1 MTHVRSDFSDWHDVP
16 LNWPRL
22 GAVFFH
28 EFRKRKLNIK
38 YFGMVAEATGT
49 SEETL
54 YVSSRTV
61 NELMQEME
69 QKYPKLKTV
78 EYRIAQSARLLAPH
92 STLSE
97 SETALLPPF
106 AGG

>member
-1 MTHVRSDFSDWHDVP
+1 M
-16 LNWPRL
+16 
-22 GAVFFH
+22 
-28 EFRKRKLNIK
+28 KLNIK

-54 YVSSRTV
+54 EVSSQTV

-69 QKYPKLKTV
+69 RKYPKLKAV
-78 EYRIAQSARLLAPH
+78 EYRIAQSEQLLTQQSP
-92 STLSE
+92 LSE